1 MQKFQYPQYLQL
13 LWLLIPLVILIVW
26 YIRWRDKTI
35 KTYFGDQIRDIIFP
49 NGSNLNRILKYILIL
64 GAVTMM
70 IIGIANPQKGIK
82 EEKVKGRGIDI
93 MILLDVSNSMLAQDI
108 QPNRLE
114 RSKLFISGLLDK
126 LENDR
131 VGLVIFAGNAFQ
143 QVPITMDYS
152 ALKINLPLIDPTSIP
167 SQGTNIGE
175 AVAMGQ
181 RALGLTQSQSKAIIV
196 LTDGEDH
203 DQSSEAAILE
213 AKKNGIKVFAIGVG
227 TTEGAQIPMGN
238 DVKRDESGNPVVSA
252 FNQKMLENLA
262 AIGNGSFYQLGM
274 QSDITEE
281 VVSKLKKI
289 ESKEFEEFDFSNYN
303 SYFYWFLLIALI
315 LLFVEFVLPDVDFKT
330 FLKKSSLIIFITL
343 SFSIVNA
350 QTKDE
355 LAKKQKAQTFIRK
368 GNVAYQN
375 GKFQDAELNYR
386 KSLAENSKNTTAKY
400 NLANTLYEQ
409 KKYKESAELLETA
422 KKEFQDKPSRARS
435 LHNAGNAHY
444 KGGDMKKAIKS
455 YEDALKLN
463 PSDAETKFNLAM
475 AKKEKKNQGG
485 GGQNKQK
492 NQKQDQKKDG
502 DKKENG
508 QKQEDEGQ
516 DGNDPKPEMPKPG
529 QMSRDEAQKLLD
541 ALKNQEQNT
550 QKKVDQQR
558 QKPEQKKHEKDW

>member
-1 MQKFQYPQYLQL
+1 
-13 LWLLIPLVILIVW
+13 
-26 YIRWRDKTI
+26 
-35 KTYFGDQIRDIIFP
+35 
-49 NGSNLNRILKYILIL
+49 
-64 GAVTMM
+64 
-70 IIGIANPQKGIK
+70 
-82 EEKVKGRGIDI
+82 
-93 MILLDVSNSMLAQDI
+93 
-108 QPNRLE
+108 
-114 RSKLFISGLLDK
+114 
-126 LENDR
+126 
-131 VGLVIFAGNAFQ
+131 
-143 QVPITMDYS
+143 
-152 ALKINLPLIDPTSIP
+152 LIDPTSIP
-167 SQGTNIGE
+167 SQGTNLGE
-175 AVAMGQ
+175 AVIMGQ
-181 RALGLTQSQSKAIIV
+181 RALGLTQSQSKAIII

-203 DQSSEAAILE
+203 DKSSEAAILE

-227 TTEGAQIPMGN
+227 TTEGAQIPIGS
-238 DVKRDESGNPVVSA
+238 DVKRDEAGNPVVSA

-315 LLFVEFVLPDVDFKT
+315 FIFIEFILPSVDFKT
-330 FLKKSSLIIFITL
+330 FFKKTSFVILVAI
-343 SFSIVNA
+343 SFSKVES

-355 LAKKQKAQTFIRK
+355 LAKKRKAQTFIRK

-375 GKFQDAELNYR
+375 GRFQDAELNYR

-409 KKYKESAELLETA
+409 KKYKESADLLETA

-444 KGGDMKKAIKS
+444 KGGDLEKAIKS

-485 GGQNKQK
+485 GGQNNQK
-492 NQKQDQKKDG
+492 NQKKEG

-508 QKQEDEGQ
+508 QKQEDERQ
-516 DGNDPKPEMPKPG
+516 DGNEPKSETPKPG
-529 QMSRDEAQKLLD
+529 QMTKDEAQKLLD

>member
-1 MQKFQYPQYLQL
+1 
-13 LWLLIPLVILIVW
+13 
-26 YIRWRDKTI
+26 
-35 KTYFGDQIRDIIFP
+35 
-49 NGSNLNRILKYILIL
+49 
-64 GAVTMM
+64 
-70 IIGIANPQKGIK
+70 
-82 EEKVKGRGIDI
+82 
-93 MILLDVSNSMLAQDI
+93 
-108 QPNRLE
+108 
-114 RSKLFISGLLDK
+114 
-126 LENDR
+126 
-131 VGLVIFAGNAFQ
+131 
-143 QVPITMDYS
+143 
-152 ALKINLPLIDPTSIP
+152 
-167 SQGTNIGE
+167 
-175 AVAMGQ
+175 
-181 RALGLTQSQSKAIIV
+181 
-196 LTDGEDH
+196 
-203 DQSSEAAILE
+203 
-213 AKKNGIKVFAIGVG
+213 
-227 TTEGAQIPMGN
+227 MGN

-281 VVSKLKKI
+281 VVSKIKKI

-315 LLFVEFVLPDVDFKT
+315 LLFIEFVLPDVDFRT
-330 FLKKSSLIIFITL
+330 FLKKSSLIIIITI
-343 SFSIVNA
+343 SFSAVNA

-355 LAKKQKAQTFIRK
+355 LAKKQKAQTFIRR

-409 KKYKESAELLETA
+409 KKYKESADLLETA

-444 KGGDMKKAIKS
+444 KGGDMEKAIKS

-485 GGQNKQK
+485 GGSNNQK

-516 DGNDPKPEMPKPG
+516 DGNDPKSEMPKPG
-529 QMSRDEAQKLLD
+529 QMSKDEAQKLLD

-550 QKKVDQQR
+550 QRKVDQQR